1 MTASVDHGRHRQ
13 LVSNSFVWAGYI
25 NINSQKA
32 TEKIY
37 RAEIQELQ
45 ECRKKMSVFF
55 LFLSIL

>member
-25 NINSQKA
+25 YNSQKA

-45 ECRKKMSVFF
+45 ECRKKMAVFF